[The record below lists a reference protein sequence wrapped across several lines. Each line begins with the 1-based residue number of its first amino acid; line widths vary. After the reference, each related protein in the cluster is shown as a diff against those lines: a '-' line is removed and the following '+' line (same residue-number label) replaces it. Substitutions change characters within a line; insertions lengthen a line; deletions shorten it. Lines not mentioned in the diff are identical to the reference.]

1 MNNLIDHGLN
11 YVRFALL
18 GIATAFLI
26 IPFNVHAGGGVEQYN
41 LPDLPILSFKVF
53 IYRSETMATPHQ

>member
-26 IPFNVHAGGGVEQYN
+26 IPFNVHAGGGRTV
-41 LPDLPILSFKVF
+41 
-53 IYRSETMATPHQ
+53 